1 MFTWFFT
8 KVQRELNDGKKNVN
22 RLCDKQLKIQ
32 MEKSIPHITQKNQ
45 LEIDHRLK
53 VKT

>member
-22 RLCDKQLKIQ
+22 KLCDKQLKIQ
-32 MEKSIPHITQKNQ
+32 MEKIYSSYNTEKSTWNWP
-45 LEIDHRLK
+45 
-53 VKT
+53 